1 MGKIPFF
8 DRLLQHTRFPQG
20 LWGRFMLRTM
30 NRGHAPLYR
39 WGLSF
44 VPWQKSW
51 KVLDIGCGGGA
62 VLTRILELCPEGMAF
77 GVDLSPESVAF
88 SRRRN
93 RREEGVRCFV
103 EQGSVEHLP
112 CATGA
117 FDAAVAFE
125 TVYFWLDLSRAFTE
139 VARALRPGGYF
150 LIVCEAG
157 DPDDLRWIKWTR
169 RVGSMTIY
177 SAETLTRQLFD
188 AGFNSVTEHRH
199 PKGCLC
205 IVARRS

>member
-125 TVYFWLDLSRAFTE
+125 AVYFWHDLQRAFAE
-139 VARALRPGGYF
+139 VARTLRSGGYF

-177 SAETLTRQLFD
+177 SAETLTWQLFD